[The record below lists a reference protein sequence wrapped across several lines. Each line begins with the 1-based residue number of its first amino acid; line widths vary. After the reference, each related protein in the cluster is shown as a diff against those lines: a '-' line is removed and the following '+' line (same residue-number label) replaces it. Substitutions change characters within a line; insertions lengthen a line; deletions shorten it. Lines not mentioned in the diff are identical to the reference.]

1 MRDVER
7 LKDEVKTLLGAPSL
21 IQRDREGR
29 ALFFS
34 DFLSRCDSLAKARLE
49 AAGFT
54 VQAAGSYA
62 LIDLSD
68 KRLRA
73 FYEALPACSI
83 PPMNE
88 ANALMVSAAG
98 MLLRHQAPLEKQPL
112 FPLRRA
118 LLLADKGDMQDLAL
132 YMQRCLAD
140 ALRER
145 TPAPSALAALMLCC
159 IKEDMP
165 C

>member
-1 MRDVER
+1 
-7 LKDEVKTLLGAPSL
+7 
-21 IQRDREGR
+21 
-29 ALFFS
+29 
-34 DFLSRCDSLAKARLE
+34 
-49 AAGFT
+49 
-54 VQAAGSYA
+54 
-62 LIDLSD
+62 
-68 KRLRA
+68 
-73 FYEALPACSI
+73 
-83 PPMNE
+83 MNE

-98 MLLRHQAPLEKQPL
+98 KLLRHQAPLEKQPHL
-112 FPLRRA
+112 PLRRA